1 MFLFLVSL
9 LAGKGLM
16 MGMVAQAY
24 NLSMW
29 EATADKLP
37 CVSSQL
43 GLDSETLLQIPN
55 QKRGVKD

>member
-16 MGMVAQAY
+16 MGMVAQAC

-29 EATADKLP
+29 EAVADKLP
-37 CVSSQL
+37 AFQVSW
-43 GLDSETLLQIPN
+43 D
-55 QKRGVKD
+55 